1 MQVSEPIKDNVLRLV
16 NVLPKDMKLLGI
28 DLGTKTIGLAISDP
42 RLRVASAIMTLKRSK
57 LKKNLPEISH
67 IASEFNVGGI
77 VMGLPIKLDGTLS
90 ARAQAT
96 KDWAFSLTEI
106 FNMPI
111 AFWDERLSTAA
122 VERAMISADVSRKK
136 RAQQV
141 DAAAATY
148 ILQGALDFIQFNAA
162 NKPMKKE

>member
-1 MQVSEPIKDNVLRLV
+1 MQVSEPIKDNVLSLV

-42 RLRVASAIMTLKRSK
+42 CLRVASAIMTLKRSK

-77 VMGLPIKLDGTLS
+77 VMGLPINMDGTLS

-96 KDWAFSLTEI
+96 KDWAFSLTE
-106 FNMPI
+106 F
-111 AFWDERLSTAA
+111 LTC
-122 VERAMISADVSRKK
+122 
-136 RAQQV
+136 
-141 DAAAATY
+141 
-148 ILQGALDFIQFNAA
+148 L
-162 NKPMKKE
+162 

>member
-42 RLRVASAIMTLKRSK
+42 CLRVASAIMTLKRSK

-77 VMGLPIKLDGTLS
+77 VMGLPINMDGTLS
-90 ARAQAT
+90 PRAQAT

-111 AFWDERLSTAA
+111 AFWDCLLYTSPSPR
-122 VERAMISADVSRKK
+122 D
-136 RAQQV
+136 
-141 DAAAATY
+141 
-148 ILQGALDFIQFNAA
+148 
-162 NKPMKKE
+162 

>member
-1 MQVSEPIKDNVLRLV
+1 MQVSKLIKENVLSLV
-16 NVLPKDMKLLGI
+16 NVLPKGTKLLGI
-28 DLGTKTIGLAISDP
+28 DLGTKTIGLAVSDP
-42 RLRVASAIMTLKRSK
+42 SLRVASAIMTLTRSK
-57 LKKNLPEISH
+57 LKNNLPEISR
-67 IASEFNVGGI
+67 IASEFEVGGI
-77 VMGLPIKLDGTLS
+77 IMGLPNNMDGTLS

-106 FNMPI
+106 FSMPI

-122 VERAMISADVSRKK
+122 VERAMISAGVSRKK

-148 ILQGALDFIQFNAA
+148 ILQGALDFIQFNATSG
-162 NKPMKKE
+162 PMDKK

>member
-1 MQVSEPIKDNVLRLV
+1 
-16 NVLPKDMKLLGI
+16 
-28 DLGTKTIGLAISDP
+28 
-42 RLRVASAIMTLKRSK
+42 
-57 LKKNLPEISH
+57 
-67 IASEFNVGGI
+67 
-77 VMGLPIKLDGTLS
+77 MGLPINMDGTLS

-136 RAQQV
+136 RAQQI

-162 NKPMKKE
+162 NRPIKKE

>member
-1 MQVSEPIKDNVLRLV
+1 MSI
-16 NVLPKDMKLLGI
+16 
-28 DLGTKTIGLAISDP
+28 
-42 RLRVASAIMTLKRSK
+42 
-57 LKKNLPEISH
+57 
-67 IASEFNVGGI
+67 
-77 VMGLPIKLDGTLS
+77 
-90 ARAQAT
+90 

-162 NKPMKKE
+162 NRPMKKE

>member
-1 MQVSEPIKDNVLRLV
+1 MQVSEPIKDNVLSLV
-16 NVLPKDMKLLGI
+16 DVLPKDMKLLGI

-42 RLRVASAIMTLKRSK
+42 CLRVASAIMTLKRSK
-57 LKKNLPEISH
+57 LKNLPEISH

-77 VMGLPIKLDGTLS
+77 VMGLPINMDGTLS

-122 VERAMISADVSRKK
+122 VERAMISADVSRK
-136 RAQQV
+136 
-141 DAAAATY
+141 TSTT
-148 ILQGALDFIQFNAA
+148 G
-162 NKPMKKE
+162 

>member
-1 MQVSEPIKDNVLRLV
+1 MQVSELIKDNVLNVV
-16 NVLPKDMKLLGI
+16 NVLPKGTKLLGI
-28 DLGTKTIGLAISDP
+28 DLGTKTIGLAVSDP
-42 RLRVASAIMTLKRSK
+42 SLRVASAIMTLTRSK
-57 LKKNLPEISH
+57 LKNNLPEISH
-67 IASEFNVGGI
+67 IASEFEVGGI
-77 VMGLPIKLDGTLS
+77 IMGLPINMDGTLS

-96 KDWAFSLTEI
+96 KDWAFSLTETFSI
-106 FNMPI
+106 PI

-162 NKPMKKE
+162 SGPTDKK

>member
-1 MQVSEPIKDNVLRLV
+1 MQVSDLIKGNVLNLI
-16 NVLPKDMKLLGI
+16 NVLPKGTKLLGI
-28 DLGTKTIGLAISDP
+28 DLGTKTIGLAVSDP
-42 RLRVASAIMTLKRSK
+42 SLRVASAIMTLTRSK
-57 LKKNLPEISH
+57 LKNNLPEISH
-67 IASEFNVGGI
+67 IASEFEVGGVI
-77 VMGLPIKLDGTLS
+77 MGLPINMDGTLS

-96 KDWAFSLTEI
+96 KDWALSLTEI
-106 FNMPI
+106 FSIPI

-148 ILQGALDFIQFNAA
+148 ILQGALDFIQLNGASG
-162 NKPMKKE
+162 PMDKK

>member
-1 MQVSEPIKDNVLRLV
+1 MQVSELIKENVLSLV
-16 NVLPKDMKLLGI
+16 NVLPKGSKLLGI
-28 DLGTKTIGLAISDP
+28 DLGTKTIGLAVSDP
-42 RLRVASAIMTLKRSK
+42 SLRVASAIMTLTRSK
-57 LKKNLPEISH
+57 LKNNLPEISH
-67 IASEFNVGGI
+67 IASEFEVGGVI
-77 VMGLPIKLDGTLS
+77 MGLPINMDGTLS

-96 KDWAFSLTEI
+96 KDWALSLTEI
-106 FNMPI
+106 FSIPI

-162 NKPMKKE
+162 SGPTDKK